1 MLIDRRVPN
10 LPSGVERYR
19 VPGGG
24 AAVVPISGG
33 DGSPSSMSK
42 AGNRAKCWPR
52 MRRAGSTR
60 A

>member
-24 AAVVPISGG
+24 AAVVPISAG
-33 DGSPSSMSK
+33 DRITIIDVEGRQPCEVL
-42 AGNRAKCWPR
+42 AADA
-52 MRRAGSTR
+52 RAGSIR